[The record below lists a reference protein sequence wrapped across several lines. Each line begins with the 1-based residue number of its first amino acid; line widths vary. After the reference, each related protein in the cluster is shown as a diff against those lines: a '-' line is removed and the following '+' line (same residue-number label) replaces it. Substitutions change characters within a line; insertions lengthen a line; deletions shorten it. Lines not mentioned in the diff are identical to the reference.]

1 MSDNEQLEEILR
13 KLLAIANKT
22 QLEDFSG
29 EAGGNFTTKDDP
41 SQVEKLN
48 TNLEK
53 FFDPNG
59 ENSIAKR
66 INDLVTK
73 FTEYKGET
81 QNNNAALT
89 QAIQALNAYR
99 EEEKKERVEK
109 QEKERIG
116 AVSEVKKDEIESRL
130 KPILEKYDVELDRS
144 KGKDAA
150 TYRDLLDSTSAFDK
164 EFKRI
169 LKEGQEAT
177 RLQQEYVKK
186 NLGKTEKEIETEEKN
201 AREKFATETRKK
213 IQNEVE
219 ELLKDT
225 KFKEE
230 FDKRVNNILKIVPS
244 NTPIAATAKPA
255 EVKEEK
261 GILGSTIPVAKLPYN
276 APTAQELA
284 QNTQQQ
290 SVALFKVS
298 LVDID
303 KNAYDKLRDL
313 YKEITTNNAADLKE
327 AIENI
332 KEENGDDVVMLSSG
346 RSSRPGPISRT
357 SPAIDPK
364 TGKPISKIPAAANR
378 VTAAAKALGPAAVVV
393 GGLYAASETYEK
405 TGSASQALT
414 TGVVAGAGGYGGAV
428 AGAKLGALAGAA
440 GGPVGIAVGSII
452 GGLIGGIA
460 GSTIGKKISDT
471 AFDAFKDKNEEYAKE
486 EAEKTKPNIQPDTT
500 VTEQPQENA
509 NKNIAPGNTPQIDL
523 EEIKATLQDNS
534 DSKELIQVQNN
545 YLNELTKEVAI
556 NQSEDIK
563 LQLQEGLQGGFV
575 GIKESLAQSIEAVL
589 SKYPGQAAASN
600 NTTVIQGGNNVGIN
614 MVPPSAQEYRES
626 RITRLSGER

>member
-22 QLEDFSG
+22 QLEELSG

-59 ENSIAKR
+59 ENSITKR

-99 EEEKKERVEK
+99 EEEKKERIEK

-213 IQNEVE
+213 IQ
-219 ELLKDT
+219 
-225 KFKEE
+225 
-230 FDKRVNNILKIVPS
+230 
-244 NTPIAATAKPA
+244 
-255 EVKEEK
+255 
-261 GILGSTIPVAKLPYN
+261 
-276 APTAQELA
+276 
-284 QNTQQQ
+284 
-290 SVALFKVS
+290 
-298 LVDID
+298 
-303 KNAYDKLRDL
+303 
-313 YKEITTNNAADLKE
+313 
-327 AIENI
+327 
-332 KEENGDDVVMLSSG
+332 
-346 RSSRPGPISRT
+346 
-357 SPAIDPK
+357 
-364 TGKPISKIPAAANR
+364 
-378 VTAAAKALGPAAVVV
+378 
-393 GGLYAASETYEK
+393 
-405 TGSASQALT
+405 
-414 TGVVAGAGGYGGAV
+414 
-428 AGAKLGALAGAA
+428 
-440 GGPVGIAVGSII
+440 
-452 GGLIGGIA
+452 
-460 GSTIGKKISDT
+460 
-471 AFDAFKDKNEEYAKE
+471 
-486 EAEKTKPNIQPDTT
+486 
-500 VTEQPQENA
+500 
-509 NKNIAPGNTPQIDL
+509 
-523 EEIKATLQDNS
+523 
-534 DSKELIQVQNN
+534 
-545 YLNELTKEVAI
+545 
-556 NQSEDIK
+556 
-563 LQLQEGLQGGFV
+563 
-575 GIKESLAQSIEAVL
+575 
-589 SKYPGQAAASN
+589 
-600 NTTVIQGGNNVGIN
+600 
-614 MVPPSAQEYRES
+614 
-626 RITRLSGER
+626 